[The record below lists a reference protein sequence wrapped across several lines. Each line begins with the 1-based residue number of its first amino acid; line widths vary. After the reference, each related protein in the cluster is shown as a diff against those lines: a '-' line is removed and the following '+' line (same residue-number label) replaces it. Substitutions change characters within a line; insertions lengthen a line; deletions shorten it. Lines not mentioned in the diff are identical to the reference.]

1 MSKYKLIFACSEM
14 ASHLCTMLQFWA
26 EVSFGFV
33 VFAHV
38 AADRFN
44 VFVGGKVSA

>member
-1 MSKYKLIFACSEM
+1 MSKYELIFGGSEV